1 MVERSDA
8 DKAREE
14 FFSEAQELIDTLSTD
29 LLALEESVRRGSV
42 DAARINEVFR
52 SVHTLKGLSGLFGA
66 AQIAGLSHELEN
78 VLDDLRLG
86 RIELTTEALDLLFQG
101 VDLYGRIL
109 SAERNGAHLA
119 RGEIEPLLTALA
131 RLSKAGSGE
140 LIAPYDI
147 EPGLLGVLSDYEE
160 HRLRANVESGNSLYR
175 IFLAFTIST
184 FESSLDAFREGARE
198 LGEVIT
204 YLPTGTPSDPDA
216 IELEI
221 LFGSRFDIAAL
232 RAAFPSKRIEEV
244 GRRRQ
249 DASPPHRVAATRRD
263 TPPQFGSVNQGSLT
277 IPPPGIVRPPSE
289 NPEHLGSQ
297 LSTTLRSVSQTVRV
311 DIRKLD
317 HLMNLVGELAIV
329 KTAMARFSERL
340 RDRPELRDVRHEMQ
354 RLQRSFERHLL
365 QMQDGILEVRMVPLG
380 QVFDKLSRV
389 VRKFAREL
397 DKEVNLVISG
407 AETELD
413 KLIVEELSDP
423 LMHMIRN
430 AIDHGIESREER
442 EQVGKPNVGTI
453 VLTAF
458 QKGSHVLIEVED
470 DGRGM
475 DTRGL
480 LASAQ
485 RLGIVTQEEAESMSP
500 REALHLAFA
509 PGFTTKRYATDLSG
523 RGVGLDVVKN
533 NISRLGGVVDI
544 ASEAGTGTKLMV
556 TLPITLAILNVI
568 LFEVSGSLFGLPMA
582 NVEEVLAFDER
593 SVRQFERHEAI
604 ALRGNSLRISRLEQQ
619 LELPTSA
626 NTSRPSLL
634 IAAIGGRRA
643 GFVVDRLL
651 GQESIVIKPLGK
663 TLRSVRNVAGAAEL
677 GDQRLVL
684 VLDTGTLVEEVFAG
698 TREGR
703 ASKGLVG

>member
-1 MVERSDA
+1 MVERSDP

-14 FFSEAQELIDTLSTD
+14 FFSEAQELIDALSTD
-29 LLALEESVRRGSV
+29 LLALEDSQRRGST
-42 DAARINEVFR
+42 DASRINEVFR
-52 SVHTLKGLSGLFGA
+52 AVHTLKGLSGLFGA
-66 AQIAGLSHELEN
+66 AQIASLSHELEN

-86 RIELTTEALDLLFQG
+86 RIELTTSALDLLFRA

-109 SAERNGAHLA
+109 GAERSNAQIA
-119 RGEIEPLLTALA
+119 RVEVEPLLDALA
-131 RLSKAGSGE
+131 MLSRAGSG
-140 LIAPYDI
+140 LVAPYDI

-160 HRLRANVESGNSLYR
+160 HRLHANIEVGNSLYR

-184 FESSLDAFREGARE
+184 FETNLDAFREGARE

-204 YLPTGTPSDPDA
+204 YLPTGTPREPEV

-221 LFGSRFDIAAL
+221 LFGSRFDLAAL
-232 RAAFPSKRIEEV
+232 RLAFPNKRIEEI
-244 GRRRQ
+244 GRRRVADEGEGQ
-249 DASPPHRVAATRRD
+249 RRVAD
-263 TPPQFGSVNQGSLT
+263 LT
-277 IPPPGIVRPPSE
+277 IPPPGILRPAAESSDE
-289 NPEHLGSQ
+289 VGAQ

-329 KTAMARFSERL
+329 KTAMVRFSDRI
-340 RDRPELRDVRHEMQ
+340 RDRSELRDVRQEMQ

-380 QVFDKLSRV
+380 QVFDKLARV
-389 VRKFAREL
+389 VRQFAREL

-430 AIDHGIESREER
+430 AIDHGMESREER
-442 EQVGKPNVGTI
+442 ERVGKPVVGTI

-458 QKGSHVLIEVED
+458 QKGNHVLIEVED

-475 DTRGL
+475 DTKAL

-485 RLGIVTQEEAESMSP
+485 RLGIITQDEAQTMSH
-500 REALHLAFA
+500 REALGLAFA

-568 LFEVSGSLFGLPMA
+568 LFEVAGSLFGLPMA

-593 SVRQFERHEAI
+593 SVRPFERHEAI
-604 ALRGNSLRISRLEQQ
+604 ALRGSSLRISRLAQQ
-619 LELPTSA
+619 LELEAAEPTA
-626 NTSRPSLL
+626 RPSLL
-634 IAAIGGRRA
+634 IVSMGGRRA

-663 TLRSVRNVAGAAEL
+663 TLHDARNVAGAAEL

-684 VLDTGTLVEEVFAG
+684 VLDTSTLIDEVFAG
-698 TREGR
+698 ARDGR
-703 ASKGLVG
+703 SQRGLVG

>member
-1 MVERSDA
+1 MVDRPDP

-14 FFSEAQELIDTLSTD
+14 FFSEAQELIDTLSAD
-29 LLALEESVRRGSV
+29 LLALEDSLRRGSS
-42 DAARINEVFR
+42 DAPRINEVFR

-86 RIELTTEALDLLFQG
+86 RIELTTAVLDLLFQG
-101 VDLYGRIL
+101 VDLYARFL
-109 SAERNGAHLA
+109 AAERSNAQVD
-119 RGEIEPLLTALA
+119 RTEVEPLLRSLGA
-131 RLSKAGSGE
+131 LSKAG
-140 LIAPYDI
+140 APYDI

-160 HRLRANVESGNSLYR
+160 HRLRANIEAGNRLYR

-184 FESSLDAFREGARE
+184 FENSLDSFREGARE

-204 YLPTGTPSDPDA
+204 YLPTGTQGEPDV

-221 LFGSRFDIAAL
+221 LFGTRFDIAAM
-232 RAAFPSKRIEEV
+232 RGAFPSERVEEI
-244 GRRRQ
+244 GRRRTAEDGEGQ
-249 DASPPHRVAATRRD
+249 PRAAAVRRD
-263 TPPQFGSVNQGSLT
+263 TPPQFAAVKPGALT
-277 IPPPGIVRPPSE
+277 IPPPDVLSRADASAPQVGTQ
-289 NPEHLGSQ
+289 LGA
-297 LSTTLRSVSQTVRV
+297 TLRSVSQTVRV

-329 KTAMARFSERL
+329 KTAMVRFSDRL
-340 RDRPELRDVRHEMQ
+340 RGRAELHDVRQEMQ

-365 QMQDGILEVRMVPLG
+365 LLQDGILEVRMVPLG
-380 QVFDKLSRV
+380 QVFDKLARV
-389 VRKFAREL
+389 VRQFAREL
-397 DKEVNLVISG
+397 GKEVNLVISG

-423 LMHMIRN
+423 LMHIIRN
-430 AIDHGIESREER
+430 AIDHGMESRQER
-442 EQVGKPNVGTI
+442 ERVGKPVVGTI

-458 QKGSHVLIEVED
+458 QKGNRVLIEVED

-475 DTRGL
+475 DVKAL

-485 RLGIVTQEEAESMSP
+485 RLGIVTDDEARTMSD
-500 REALHLAFA
+500 REALGLAFA

-523 RGVGLDVVKN
+523 RGVGLDVAQS

-544 ASEAGTGTKLMV
+544 ASEAGTGTKLTV

-568 LFEVSGSLFGLPMA
+568 LFEASGALFGLPMA

-593 SVRQFERHEAI
+593 AVRPFERHEAI
-604 ALRGNSLRISRLEQQ
+604 TLRGSSLRISRLGQQ
-619 LELPTSA
+619 LALQGAASTA
-626 NTSRPSLL
+626 RQCLL
-634 IAAIGGRRA
+634 VVAIGGRRA

-651 GQESIVIKPLGK
+651 GQESVVLKPLGK
-663 TLRSVRNVAGAAEL
+663 TLHDARHVAGAAEL

-684 VLDTGTLVEEVFAG
+684 VLDTTTLIDEVFAG
-698 TREGR
+698 ARDGR
-703 ASKGLVG
+703 PQRGLAG

>member
-1 MVERSDA
+1 MVERLDP

-14 FFSEAQELIDTLSTD
+14 FFSEAQELIEALSAD
-29 LLALEESVRRGSV
+29 LLALEGSLRRGSV
-42 DAARINEVFR
+42 DASRINEVFR

-66 AQIAGLSHELEN
+66 AQIAGLSHGLEN

-86 RIELTTEALDLLFQG
+86 RIELTTGALDLLFQG
-101 VDLYGRIL
+101 VDLYGRL
-109 SAERNGAHLA
+109 LGAERGTAPIA
-119 RGEIEPLLTALA
+119 RVEVEPLLHALGV
-131 RLSKAGSGE
+131 LSNAGSALVG
-140 LIAPYDI
+140 PYDI
-147 EPGLLGVLSDYEE
+147 EPSLLGVLSDYEE
-160 HRLRANVESGNSLYR
+160 HRLRANIEAGNSLYR
-175 IFLAFTIST
+175 IFLSFTIST
-184 FESSLDAFREGARE
+184 FETSLDAFREGARE

-204 YLPTGTPSDPDA
+204 YLPTGTPREPDV

-221 LFGSRFDIAAL
+221 LFGSAVDLGAL
-232 RAAFPSKRIEEV
+232 CAAFPNERIEEI
-244 GRRRQ
+244 GRRR
-249 DASPPHRVAATRRD
+249 VAVERER
-263 TPPQFGSVNQGSLT
+263 QLLT
-277 IPPPGIVRPPSE
+277 IAPPGALPPAEESVGQVGAE
-289 NPEHLGSQ
+289 VG
-297 LSTTLRSVSQTVRV
+297 TTLRSASQTVRV

-329 KTAMARFSERL
+329 KTAMARFSDRI
-340 RDRPELRDVRHEMQ
+340 RDRSELRDVRQEMQ
-354 RLQRSFERHLL
+354 RLQRSFERQLF
-365 QMQDGILEVRMVPLG
+365 QMQEGILEVRMVPLG
-380 QVFDKLSRV
+380 QVFDKLLRV
-389 VRKFAREL
+389 VRQFAREL

-430 AIDHGIESREER
+430 AIDHGMESRQER
-442 EQVGKPNVGTI
+442 ERVGKPVVGTI

-458 QKGSHVLIEVED
+458 QKGNRVLIEVED

-475 DTRGL
+475 DTQAL
-480 LASAQ
+480 LASAL
-485 RLGIVTQEEAESMSP
+485 RLGLITQDEAQTMSP
-500 REALHLAFA
+500 REALGLVFA

-568 LFEVSGSLFGLPMA
+568 LFEVAGSLFGLPMA

-593 SVRQFERHEAI
+593 SVRPFERHEAI
-604 ALRGNSLRISRLEQQ
+604 ALRGSSLRISRLAQQ
-619 LELPTSA
+619 LELEADES
-626 NTSRPSLL
+626 SVRQSLL
-634 IAAIGGRRA
+634 IVAIGARRA

-663 TLRSVRNVAGAAEL
+663 TLHDARSVAGAAEL

-684 VLDTGTLVEEVFAG
+684 VLDTGTLIDEVFSGA
-698 TREGR
+698 REGLSQR
-703 ASKGLVG
+703 GLVG